1 MLLKVDEKKT
11 KKKAVASKSLK
22 VTAKEKSPVERQKK
36 AGTAETRASAA
47 AAAAAAAA
55 KVAEQKKAD
64 TAENRAST
72 TATKVAE
79 KKKTS
84 KPAEPQEEKKT
95 SKAKEPLY
103 CRRLWR
109 QLWNK
114 LLLRNPRLTRWRAP
128 GAGQEEKR
136 TTPKS
141 ATVASPGTNGTKET
155 APKANGKKPLKA
167 SGTKRKASEEET
179 VAVKTTR
186 TQQKESETA
195 AKRPRTQQQAGESA
209 AKRART
215 QQEDE
220 AESKTMVE
228 IEREA
233 LLKRVEDE
241 QKQRHDVYELER
253 SKLQCELAAKQV
265 QLLFEKA
272 TARKKLDQLG
282 VPLEEIDR
290 LCHCEAETTRELFKQ
305 ILKPR

>member
-1 MLLKVDEKKT
+1 MLKVDEKKT

-128 GAGQEEKR
+128 RSRSRREEDDPKICDCCVSWDEWHKGNCAEGEWQEAAEGKR
-136 TTPKS
+136 H
-141 ATVASPGTNGTKET
+141 E
-155 APKANGKKPLKA
+155 
-167 SGTKRKASEEET
+167 
-179 VAVKTTR
+179 
-186 TQQKESETA
+186 
-195 AKRPRTQQQAGESA
+195 AKG
-209 AKRART
+209 
-215 QQEDE
+215 
-220 AESKTMVE
+220 
-228 IEREA
+228 
-233 LLKRVEDE
+233 
-241 QKQRHDVYELER
+241 
-253 SKLQCELAAKQV
+253 
-265 QLLFEKA
+265 F
-272 TARKKLDQLG
+272 
-282 VPLEEIDR
+282 
-290 LCHCEAETTRELFKQ
+290 
-305 ILKPR
+305 